1 MSEKDSSLRLH
12 VVPSGHGCC
21 AHHHHAADET
31 LAAADALCRAKG
43 LRLTEQRRAVLEALA
58 ESAHP
63 CGAYDLIE
71 ALRAKKGRAFAPIAI
86 YRALDFLKEN
96 GLIHRLES
104 LNAFIACPHRHAD
117 EEGIVFLICEIC
129 HHVEETIAAPLNQAL
144 RNVAQIHDFKPRHQ
158 VVEISGLCSAC
169 RQNSENL
176 VP

>member
-12 VVPSGHGCC
+12 VVPTGHGCC
-21 AHHHHAADET
+21 AHHHHAPRDT
-31 LAAADALCRAKG
+31 LAAAEEFCRKNG

-96 GLIHRLES
+96 GLIHRIES
-104 LNAFIACPHRHAD
+104 LNAFIACPHRHD
-117 EEGIVFLICEIC
+117 DDNVVFLICETC
-129 HHVEETIAAPLNQAL
+129 RHVEETIAAPLNQAL
-144 RNVAQIHDFKPRHQ
+144 KGVAEAHGFAPRHQ

-169 RQNSENL
+169 RQNSEQ
-176 VP
+176 PSP